1 MGEVNHSAR
10 IPAED
15 EGRRVR
21 ILRYA
26 AVLSYFVGYFY
37 LRYCIGGRSVF
48 AGPVFAF
55 TLIFIAGVEAL
66 SVLLGHGP
74 AAMRARGCSLFD
86 AWFCAAC
93 AVAQAA
99 AILVWGLHAE
109 PLIGAQIFFWHF
121 TLIYYVYARTGMLA
135 AGRTGVLFPL
145 DAAVSMFWLPW
156 ANLFLRVKSLF
167 VRRGRADRTEKGSA
181 ENSSAE
187 NSSAE
192 KGIEENSIAKSSI
205 AEKSS
210 EGEMKAPDNAE
221 NATRNRAQ
229 TAVIAGVTI
238 TAAVVVSLF
247 AIVQLAGVT
256 ESFAGLGKHILD
268 AFSGL
273 FRADFWHWL
282 GTEFLPWFLLS
293 IPVSAWLFGL
303 CAGGLLRRE
312 APVTYR
318 KFSDSTRGAHIF
330 PAYSAYLVIG
340 ALLAVY
346 TIFFLVSV
354 RELAGLLHIHQ
365 AAGAI
370 AAQAGDGAAGQQ
382 AAGGAAISAAE
393 ASNLAVNGF
402 WQLVRIVVLNFAVLG
417 GFALLSDVP
426 LWERRSTRILTTV
439 LFLYATVFAMIAGW
453 KLYMIYIGIFGST
466 PRRILS
472 GWVLAVLLLWC
483 VLVLIRLYR
492 RIPAVRIGILSAA
505 ASFSVLMLCNIEKI
519 TGIPGGW

>member
-167 VRRGRADRTEKGSA
+167 VRIAVQRRA
-181 ENSSAE
+181 
-187 NSSAE
+187 
-192 KGIEENSIAKSSI
+192 
-205 AEKSS
+205 
-210 EGEMKAPDNAE
+210 
-221 NATRNRAQ
+221 
-229 TAVIAGVTI
+229 
-238 TAAVVVSLF
+238 
-247 AIVQLAGVT
+247 
-256 ESFAGLGKHILD
+256 
-268 AFSGL
+268 
-273 FRADFWHWL
+273 
-282 GTEFLPWFLLS
+282 
-293 IPVSAWLFGL
+293 
-303 CAGGLLRRE
+303 LRR
-312 APVTYR
+312 
-318 KFSDSTRGAHIF
+318 I
-330 PAYSAYLVIG
+330 
-340 ALLAVY
+340 ALRRVAL
-346 TIFFLVSV
+346 
-354 RELAGLLHIHQ
+354 RRR
-365 AAGAI
+365 AAKG
-370 AAQAGDGAAGQQ
+370 
-382 AAGGAAISAAE
+382 
-393 ASNLAVNGF
+393 
-402 WQLVRIVVLNFAVLG
+402 R
-417 GFALLSDVP
+417 
-426 LWERRSTRILTTV
+426 
-439 LFLYATVFAMIAGW
+439 
-453 KLYMIYIGIFGST
+453 
-466 PRRILS
+466 
-472 GWVLAVLLLWC
+472 
-483 VLVLIRLYR
+483 
-492 RIPAVRIGILSAA
+492 
-505 ASFSVLMLCNIEKI
+505 
-519 TGIPGGW
+519 

>member
-37 LRYCIGGRSVF
+37 MRYCIGGRSVF

-187 NSSAE
+187 

-256 ESFAGLGKHILD
+256 E

-382 AAGGAAISAAE
+382 AAG
-393 ASNLAVNGF
+393 F

-453 KLYMIYIGIFGST
+453 KLYMIYIGIFGAT